1 VRQRGKRSVG
11 DGRTDSIQPSAAIG
25 RARRSERSPR
35 KLLGVKTV
43 GTALR
48 RILPARQC
56 TCQCLAGKFIAETAE
71 VFLRHAALQIPC
83 FGARLYSTPLQVV
96 GDGPGQLLHIDFVV
110 VDVGVRAQETQ
121 QRLTATGVRR
131 NHLQRDQCRSR
142 QDDAGNTPEESAEP

>member
-1 VRQRGKRSVG
+1 VRQRGERLVG
-11 DGRTDSIQPSAAIG
+11 DGRTDSIQPCAAIG
-25 RARRSERSPR
+25 RARRGERSPR
-35 KLLGVKTV
+35 KLFGVKPV

-56 TCQCLAGKFIAETAE
+56 AYQRLAGEFIAEAAE
-71 VFLRHAALQIPC
+71 VFVRHAALQIPC

-110 VDVGVRAQETQ
+110 FDIGVGTQETQ
-121 QRLTATGVRR
+121 QRFTAAGVRR
-131 NHLQRDQCRSR
+131 DHLERNQCRSG